1 MANDTKI
8 TVRHIVD
15 AIGREKL
22 AKELGLENAKSIQP
36 AVTNNIMPAS
46 WYYVVTKLGA
56 DHGITVPQCSFKF
69 KQKCESQ
76 HHTAA

>member
-56 DHGITVPQCSFKF
+56 SKGINVPQDSFKF
-69 KQKCESQ
+69 KQKCER
-76 HHTAA
+76 HNHTAA